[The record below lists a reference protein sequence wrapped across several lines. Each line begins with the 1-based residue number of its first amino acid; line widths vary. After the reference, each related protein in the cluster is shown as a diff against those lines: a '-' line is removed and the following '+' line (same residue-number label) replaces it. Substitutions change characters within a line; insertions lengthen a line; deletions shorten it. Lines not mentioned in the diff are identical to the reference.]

1 MRLRRKTDHQIG
13 FLVMEDGEQ
22 RVRLD
27 RGTTKMSDTSTQPY
41 REQEWEPA
49 PKVNFT
55 DMQIARI
62 CYDADRAYRIA
73 RGDYGVPEWN
83 ALRDDVKRAAV
94 HPPNT
99 EDDVRLGMFADIRSR
114 MRDA

>member
-1 MRLRRKTDHQIG
+1 MRLRRRTDHQIG
-13 FLVMEDGEQ
+13 FLVTEDGEQ

-27 RGTTKMSDTSTQPY
+27 RGTTKMSDTSTLPY

-55 DMQIARI
+55 ASQIARV

-73 RGDYGVPEWN
+73 KGDFGVPEWN
-83 ALRDDVKRAAV
+83 ALRDEAKRAATN
-94 HPPNT
+94 PPST
-99 EDDVRLGMFADIRSR
+99 DDPVRLGLYADISAR